1 MLMRHRGRR
10 AYNAA
15 MGRRIWIVAKTTY
28 LNFARDNCT
37 QLAAA
42 ISYYVL
48 FSIVPLAILTISVAG
63 LIFGGNEVRNNLA
76 NRILNAVPLTQTEGR
91 SAVVNALDSVKRVS
105 GPVAVAGLLGT
116 LWTASSVFASIR
128 KSLNMV
134 WGVDEHRPWAQA
146 KLVDLA
152 QVGVLSAILLS
163 SLVLTGVLRAVR
175 QFSAHQ
181 FGPLANRNPLWALP
195 PILLPAVLTLATFL
209 LLYRIVPASHPRW
222 RDVLPGAALATLL
235 FEVLKNSFA
244 IYVENFNNFDVVY
257 GSLAGALLFLL
268 YTFLS
273 SNILL
278 AGAELTRT
286 MERYHAHELDAEI
299 FPVDPQPTVTLRVWQ
314 AVRGLF
320 VRQ

>member
-1 MLMRHRGRR
+1 MGRGGRP
-10 AYNAA
+10 AYNAT
-15 MGRRIWIVAKTTY
+15 MGRRIWILTKTTY
-28 LNFARDNCT
+28 LSFARDNCT

-48 FSIVPLAILTISVAG
+48 FSIVPLAILAVSVAG
-63 LIFGGNEVRNNLA
+63 LIFGGNEVRNNIT
-76 NRILNAVPLTQTEGR
+76 NRILDAVPLTQTEGR

-128 KSLNMV
+128 KSLNTV
-134 WGVDEHRPWAQA
+134 WKVDEHRPWAQA

-152 QVGVLSAILLS
+152 QVGVLGAILLA
-163 SLVLTGVLRAVR
+163 SLVLTGVLRAIR
-175 QFSAHQ
+175 QISSDQ
-181 FGPLANRNPLWALP
+181 FGPLANRNPLWALL
-195 PILLPAVLTLATFL
+195 PIALPAALTLVTFL
-209 LLYRIVPASHPRW
+209 LLYRIVPAARPRW
-222 RDVLPGAALATLL
+222 RDVVPGAVLATLL

-244 IYVENFNNFDVVY
+244 IYVANFNNFDVVY

-268 YTFLS
+268 YTYLS

-299 FPVDPQPTVTLRVWQ
+299 FPVDPQPPVATRVLD

>member
-1 MLMRHRGRR
+1 MRTTSPR

-15 MGRRIWIVAKTTY
+15 MGRRIWILAKSTY
-28 LNFARDNCT
+28 LSFARDNCT

-48 FSIVPLAILTISVAG
+48 FSIVPLAILTVSVVG
-63 LIFGGNEVRNNLA
+63 LILGGDHVRNSIT
-76 NRILNAVPLTQTEGR
+76 NRILDAVPLSETEGR
-91 SAVVNALDSVKRVS
+91 SAVQNALDSVKRVS
-105 GPVAVAGLLGT
+105 GPVAALGLLGT
-116 LWTASSVFASIR
+116 LWTTSAVFASIR
-128 KSLNMV
+128 KSLNTV

-152 QVGVLSAILLS
+152 QVGVLGAILLA

-175 QFSAHQ
+175 EISASHV
-181 FGPLANRNPLWALP
+181 GPLSNRNPLWEAPSL
-195 PILLPAVLTLATFL
+195 LLPALLTLATFV
-209 LLYRIVPASHPRW
+209 LLYRIVPASHPKW
-222 RDVLPGAALATLL
+222 RDVVPGALLATLL

-244 IYVENFNNFDVVY
+244 IYVANFNNFDVVY

-268 YTFLS
+268 YTFLA

-278 AGAELTRT
+278 AGGELTRT

-299 FPVDPQPTVTLRVWQ
+299 YPVEPQPPVAMRVLS
-314 AVRGLF
+314 ALRGLF